1 MKRVHFKLTN
11 FHPIEHLNAP
21 VDVSLGISIDISK
34 QIFAECRQSVD
45 INVLFASVER
55 RGSNKFLYLQISR
68 VPSLHHPT
76 QFLCLLLCSFQSLV
90 MTESVKLDTVDT
102 AICRCRCKNTSFL
115 CSQKVLCT
123 RIFHLQ
129 LFCILKAL
137 IGQFPGHYSHKT
149 YSDSDELTSH
159 GPPSLTSPYT
169 IICKRS
175 TIAFRLLQVYNLHFL
190 YYNIIYSISQI
201 FYTRC
206 KAVKYNSKPQ
216 YPPAP

>member
-21 VDVSLGISIDISK
+21 VDVSLGISMFYLPVRRGE
-34 QIFAECRQSVD
+34 Q
-45 INVLFASVER
+45 
-55 RGSNKFLYLQISR
+55 RGSNKFLYLQISLY
-68 VPSLHHPT
+68 PSLPLHHPI
-76 QFLCLLLCSFQSLV
+76 QFLCLLLCSLQSLV
-90 MTESVKLDTVDT
+90 MTASVKLDTVDT

-149 YSDSDELTSH
+149 YSDSDELTSL
-159 GPPSLTSPYT
+159 PDRSLHN
-169 IICKRS
+169 
-175 TIAFRLLQVYNLHFL
+175 NL
-190 YYNIIYSISQI
+190 
-201 FYTRC
+201 
-206 KAVKYNSKPQ
+206 
-216 YPPAP
+216 

>member
-1 MKRVHFKLTN
+1 MCHWEFQQIYLQILSSIICIIQQKSMCCF
-11 FHPIEHLNAP
+11 P
-21 VDVSLGISIDISK
+21 VRRGE
-34 QIFAECRQSVD
+34 Q
-45 INVLFASVER
+45 

-68 VPSLHHPT
+68 VPSLPLHHPT
-76 QFLCLLLCSFQSLV
+76 QFLCLLLSSLQSLV
-90 MTESVKLDTVDT
+90 MTASVKLDTVDT

-149 YSDSDELTSH
+149 YSDSDELTS
-159 GPPSLTSPYT
+159 LTGPYT

-175 TIAFRLLQVYNLHFL
+175 TMPLDCYSLST
-190 YYNIIYSISQI
+190 YSIIILSI
-201 FYTRC
+201 LKLDILY
-206 KAVKYNSKPQ
+206 KM
-216 YPPAP
+216 

>member
-11 FHPIEHLNAP
+11 FHPIEHSNAP
-21 VDVSLGISIDISK
+21 VDVSLGISIDISLDSF
-34 QIFAECRQSVD
+34 QYYLYDIVD
-45 INVLFASVER
+45 ISMCCLPVRRGEQ

-68 VPSLHHPT
+68 DPSLPLHHPT
-76 QFLCLLLCSFQSLV
+76 QFLCLLLCSLQSLV
-90 MTESVKLDTVDT
+90 MTASVKLDTVDT

-149 YSDSDELTSH
+149 YSDSDELTSL
-159 GPPSLTSPYT
+159 PDRSLHN
-169 IICKRS
+169 
-175 TIAFRLLQVYNLHFL
+175 NL
-190 YYNIIYSISQI
+190 
-201 FYTRC
+201 
-206 KAVKYNSKPQ
+206 
-216 YPPAP
+216 